1 MTLHNQP
8 VSSEEACWHSGIWVI
23 RSLALL
29 IYTTSQSCRPSNKMK
44 PGRTKADLYHF
55 CRIELG
61 LIYKSST
68 LAQVFYI
75 SAISGPSNSPPR
87 LFDVSDIA
95 TWIWAHFINLTCCRE
110 CTQKMLYSLG
120 LSRFGGCMP
129 GLSIIMWQQIG
140 LLIGPNKRRNSISI
154 SCVKQDVDGCK
165 WETER
170 CSASSCSSSSVTL
183 LVSSHFS
190 LSFFTIRLFSELSVM
205 LFKLSSFYHST
216 HQRSLSSSSPSVTHS
231 PSPALSGFKSSLHK
245 SQSVSHAFSPWTD
258 EAERKLL
265 RSFFRT

>member
-1 MTLHNQP
+1 MVQATAH
-8 VSSEEACWHSGIWVI
+8 
-23 RSLALL
+23 
-29 IYTTSQSCRPSNKMK
+29 
-44 PGRTKADLYHF
+44 
-55 CRIELG
+55 
-61 LIYKSST
+61 
-68 LAQVFYI
+68 
-75 SAISGPSNSPPR
+75 R

-190 LSFFTIRLFSELSVM
+190 LSFFTIRLFSQLSCHA
-205 LFKLSSFYHST
+205 LQAFILLSLNSSTLSLLILSICHSFPFSCPFRL
-216 HQRSLSSSSPSVTHS
+216 QIF
-231 PSPALSGFKSSLHK
+231 PA
-245 SQSVSHAFSPWTD
+245 QVSVSFTC
-258 EAERKLL
+258 
-265 RSFFRT
+265 FFPVNRRGRTKTPAVFF